1 MGEEAAKQIRTAIA
15 LINQRMKQQLTERLQ
30 PYQITPQQ
38 ARLIGFVGTK
48 QEQGQTIYQRDI
60 EEEFELRGPSV
71 TSLLQ
76 GLERKGFIARR
87 VDPSDE
93 RLKQVIILPKG
104 LDLLHDFEAV
114 FAQIDEQLMQGFSP
128 DQQQQLAQAL
138 EHMAQNVV

>member
-1 MGEEAAKQIRTAIA
+1 MGTNSGRAIRTSIT
-15 LINQRMKQQLTERLQ
+15 LINQRMKQLLTERLQ

-48 QEQGQTIYQRDI
+48 QEQGQASYQRDI
-60 EEEFELRGPSV
+60 EEEFELRGPSI

-76 GLERKGFIARR
+76 GLERKGFITRR
-87 VDPSDE
+87 ADPSDE
-93 RLKQVIILPKG
+93 RLKQVTVLPKG

-128 DQQQQLAQAL
+128 EQRRKLAQAL
-138 EHMAQNVV
+138 EHMAQNLP